1 MISVVTGGAGF
12 IGSHLVELLIKK
24 GHYVKIIDNLST
36 GKISNLKS
44 ISKKNYSFYKI
55 DLSKKN
61 TKLKKIL
68 QNSTYVFHIAGKADI
83 VPSIENPENYFHTNV
98 NGTLYLLEALKD
110 LKIKKFIYAASA
122 SCYGIP
128 KTFPTSEKTE
138 LSPMY
143 PYALTKKIGEDL
155 VMHWDK
161 VFNIPSL
168 SFRFFNAYGPRSRTS
183 GVYGAVFG
191 TFLAQKVSNK
201 PLTIVGDGNQTRDFV
216 FVKDLVEA
224 LYLGAKSNLRKEIF
238 NLGSGKE
245 TKVNQIAKLIGGKTV
260 KIPKRPG
267 EPDRSLAGIKKIK
280 NKLNWKPKHSLE
292 SGVKKMLKNINNWK
306 TAPVWTPKKI
316 QKATKIWFELLKK
329 K

>member
-1 MISVVTGGAGF
+1 M
-12 IGSHLVELLIKK
+12 
-24 GHYVKIIDNLST
+24 
-36 GKISNLKS
+36 
-44 ISKKNYSFYKI
+44 
-55 DLSKKN
+55 
-61 TKLKKIL
+61 
-68 QNSTYVFHIAGKADI
+68 
-83 VPSIENPENYFHTNV
+83 
-98 NGTLYLLEALKD
+98 
-110 LKIKKFIYAASA
+110 
-122 SCYGIP
+122 
-128 KTFPTSEKTE
+128 
-138 LSPMY
+138 
-143 PYALTKKIGEDL
+143 
-155 VMHWDK
+155 
-161 VFNIPSL
+161 
-168 SFRFFNAYGPRSRTS
+168 
-183 GVYGAVFG
+183 
-191 TFLAQKVSNK
+191 
-201 PLTIVGDGNQTRDFV
+201 
-216 FVKDLVEA
+216 VEA